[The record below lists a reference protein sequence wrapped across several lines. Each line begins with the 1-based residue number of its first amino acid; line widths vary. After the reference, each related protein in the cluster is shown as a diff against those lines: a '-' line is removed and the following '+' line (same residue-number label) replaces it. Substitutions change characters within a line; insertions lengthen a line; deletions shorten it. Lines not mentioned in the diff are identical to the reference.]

1 MEEGNIISGNGSGN
15 VSLSLVEANE
25 EPDLIIFEL
34 VIPGIML
41 SLVGMLGLI
50 GNLLAVFILSRPQM
64 KGSTNCIL
72 MGLASSDSILILT
85 RYITL

>member
-1 MEEGNIISGNGSGN
+1 MAVEGNFTNGNGSSN
-15 VSLSLVEANE
+15 ASLVEAE
-25 EPDLIIFEL
+25 ADLTLFEL
-34 VIPGIML
+34 VIPGVML

-85 RYITL
+85 R